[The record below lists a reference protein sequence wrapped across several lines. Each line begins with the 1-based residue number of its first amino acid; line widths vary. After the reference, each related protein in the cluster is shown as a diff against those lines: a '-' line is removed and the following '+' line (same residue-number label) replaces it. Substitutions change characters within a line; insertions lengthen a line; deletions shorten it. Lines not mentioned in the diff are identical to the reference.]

1 MGSRGKTGQPAGEL
15 VFGVNNPA
23 VFLRKI
29 LGLFSMAK
37 RQNSSMQAALFSRS
51 AHQIFFVLCS
61 IVINLLFH
69 YIKNMTITYK
79 TQGVCSRSITFDKD
93 ESGKITNISFEGG
106 CNGNLKAI
114 SKLCD
119 GMTAE
124 EIAAKLKG
132 NTCGFKSTSCADQLA
147 KAVMN

>member
-1 MGSRGKTGQPAGEL
+1 MTPAEKQDKAAGEL
-15 VFGVNNPA
+15 VFGINNPA

-37 RQNSSMQAALFSRS
+37 RQNSSMQPALFFRS
-51 AHQIFFVLCS
+51 VHQIFTFLCS
-61 IVINLLFH
+61 IVKNLPLH

-79 TQGVCSRSITFDKD
+79 TQGVCARSITFDKD
-93 ESGKITNISFEGG
+93 ESGKISNISFEGG

-114 SKLCD
+114 SKLCE
-119 GMTAE
+119 GMTAD

-147 KAVMN
+147 IAVSK